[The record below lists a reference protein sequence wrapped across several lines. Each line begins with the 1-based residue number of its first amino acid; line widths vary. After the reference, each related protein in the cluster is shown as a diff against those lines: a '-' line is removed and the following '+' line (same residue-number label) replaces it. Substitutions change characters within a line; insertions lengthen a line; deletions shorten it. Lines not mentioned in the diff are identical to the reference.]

1 MILLK
6 RFANSMTGRL
16 FAVLFMGTFA
26 AGLVSLALADM
37 AYRRQLS
44 AFHLER
50 VADRVEAFTSAAML
64 SEGRGTVE
72 QLLGGALGLSPPAP
86 NVENLQRDVALER
99 IIRARLPEGWSVSAF
114 RGDIAACAPR
124 RPPQFT
130 PPPGHKRD
138 VASRAQALGFSRP
151 ECWAL
156 QLQLPDTAHLA
167 FTVGTPPSAAR
178 GRVFDP
184 LFLLGLLATTAV
196 LSFFVARLASRPLER
211 LARAAEALR
220 DDLNAVPMPMSGPNE
235 VTKAASALN
244 SLQARLNEALKERSQ
259 ILAAI
264 THDLQTPLTRLR
276 LRVEKVADEE
286 LKGRLLGDLATTQDL
301 IREGLELARNQPS
314 DEPFEFLALDTM
326 LAALADDEADA
337 GRPVVFNEV
346 CGCDVHVRPAALRRC
361 LANLIDNAVIHGGG
375 AMISAHRIG
384 TQVSIH
390 VDDNGPGIAFHDLE
404 RVMQPFVRLDA
415 SRSRDTGGTGLGLPI
430 AARLAAES
438 NGRLEL
444 IRRAKGLSARVHV
457 PGWRTQYR
465 HT

>member
-1 MILLK
+1 M
-6 RFANSMTGRL
+6 L
-16 FAVLFMGTFA
+16 FLGTSA
-26 AGLVSLALADM
+26 AGLISLALADM
-37 AYRRQLS
+37 AYGRQLS

-50 VADRVEAFTSAAML
+50 VADRVESFTSAAML
-64 SEGRGTVE
+64 SEGRGTID
-72 QLLGGALGLSPPAP
+72 QRLNGALGLSAPATD
-86 NVENLQRDVALER
+86 VENLQRDVALER
-99 IIRARLPEGWSVSAF
+99 IIRARLPEGWSVRAF
-114 RGDIAACAPR
+114 RGSIATCAPG
-124 RPPQFT
+124 
-130 PPPGHKRD
+130 PPPFAPNPAHKRD
-138 VASRAQALGFSRP
+138 VANRAQALGFSRP
-151 ECWAL
+151 ECWAF
-156 QLQLPDTAHLA
+156 QLQSPDTAQLA

-178 GRVFDP
+178 ARVFDP
-184 LFLLGLLATTAV
+184 FFLLGLLTTTAV

-220 DDLNAVPMPMSGPNE
+220 DDLEAAPTRVSGPNE

-259 ILAAI
+259 ILAAV

-276 LRVEKVADEE
+276 LRVEKVSDEE

-337 GRPVVFNEV
+337 GRPVVFNEG

-390 VDDNGPGIAFHDLE
+390 VDDDGPGIAFHDLE